1 MFVVP
6 FPPAARRR
14 PLARAA
20 VSFAAAL
27 LTVGA
32 TGHESYA
39 APPPFLPPP
48 APRVEAAF
56 AALGPLAGADDGEA
70 WAAALRDARDL
81 AAHDWVPVAPGRWAG
96 PDRAV
101 AHHFLSAPPAARA
114 AWARLAAA
122 RAARLR
128 EEIEEDPSDP
138 RPPFTL
144 ARELPFTPA
153 GRGAAA
159 ALAAAAF
166 REGRLEEARARWAD
180 LAAAAGDGPLSAGA
194 AEWWAKVILA
204 DLAAGRFGL
213 AEWERGRFLSAFPEF
228 DAAGAPPDL
237 TGPFDR
243 TRWPPRALPAA
254 TRTARHSAC
263 RDGRLRALPRPFASG
278 QARDVAAGG
287 PSWAV
292 PRADVGPA
300 GDDADAALPSAPAI
314 WGETVLYS
322 TGRRVVGLGIK
333 TGRPRWPVDEEDD
346 GTLFP
351 PPTDPLSAGPPPFP
365 LSFDA
370 PDREPPPTG
379 SARAGLTVH
388 GNLLIARL
396 GDPAVEWPPRALRVP
411 TSALVCLDLQ
421 REGELRWEVDAAAL
435 AGDAGEEEDGGARW
449 SWEGAPAA
457 GADPLTGAPRAFAV
471 ARRNRPRVRLD
482 AVGLDLSTGTILWRT
497 PLGAARSLPAPAAR
511 TVSSIAPTLCG
522 GRVFI
527 DTGAGAV
534 ACVDA
539 ADGRPLWLSAFDRDP
554 AAAASSSV
562 PPTVVA
568 GTLFLAPADGRGVR
582 ALDAAT
588 GELLWARDLPGAGE
602 RVLGVAANRLLVA
615 GWGLWGLDPATGET
629 VWFKAP
635 PHVVHGPADPH
646 AAGLIGPDQGGKAV
660 AAWVTADRVL
670 FVGAADGAEVGAVP
684 LAEAGVRAGTLAGS
698 PGAAALLTPR
708 ALVGWTGAPAVRSY
722 PLARGR

>member
-1 MFVVP
+1 MP

-14 PLARAA
+14 PVARAA
-20 VSFAAAL
+20 VCLAATL

-32 TGHESYA
+32 TGRESPA

-56 AALGPLAGADDGEA
+56 AALEPLAEA
-70 WAAALRDARDL
+70 GRWEDWAAALRDARDL
-81 AAHDWVPVAPGRWAG
+81 AANDWVPVAPGRWAG

-101 AHHFLSAPPAARA
+101 ARHLATAPPAARA

-128 EEIEEDPSDP
+128 EEADEDPSDP

-153 GRGAAA
+153 GRAAAA

-180 LAAAAGDGPLSAGA
+180 LAAAAGDGPLAAGA
-194 AEWWAKVILA
+194 ADWWAKVILA
-204 DLAAGRFGL
+204 DLAAGRFEL
-213 AEWERGRFLSAFPEF
+213 ARWERTRFLVAFPEF
-228 DAAGAPPDL
+228 DAAAAPLDFAR
-237 TGPFDR
+237 PFDR
-243 TRWPPRALPAA
+243 SRWPPRALPAA
-254 TRTARHSAC
+254 TRTARHTAC

-278 QARDVAAGG
+278 RARDVAAGG

-292 PRADVGPA
+292 PRVEIEPA
-300 GDDADAALPSAPAI
+300 GGAAAAAPPSAPAI
-314 WGETVLYS
+314 WGGTVLYS
-322 TGRRVVGLGIK
+322 TGRRVVGLDLK
-333 TGRPRWPVDEEDD
+333 TGRPRWPIDEEDD

-365 LSFDA
+365 LSFEA

-379 SARAGLTVH
+379 AARAGLTVH

-411 TSALVCLDLQ
+411 TSALVCLYLQ
-421 REGELRWEVDAAAL
+421 REGELRWTVDAAAL
-435 AGDAGEEEDGGARW
+435 AGEADEDEAADGGARW
-449 SWEGAPAA
+449 SWEGSPAA
-457 GADPLTGAPRAFAV
+457 GVDPLTGAPRAFAV

-482 AVGLDLSTGTILWRT
+482 AVGLDLATGTVLWRT

-522 GRVFI
+522 GRLFV

-562 PPTVVA
+562 PPTVVGGA
-568 GTLFLAPADGRGVR
+568 VFVAPADGRGVR

-588 GELLWARDLPGAGE
+588 GELLWARDPPGAGE

-629 VWFKAP
+629 VWFRTP

-646 AAGLIGPDQGGKAV
+646 AAGLIGPDQSGAAV

-670 FVGAADGAEVGAVP
+670 LVSAADGAEVGAVP
-684 LAEAGVRAGTLAGS
+684 LAEVGVRAGALAGS
-698 PGAAALLTPR
+698 PGAAVLLTPR

-722 PLARGR
+722 PLAWGR